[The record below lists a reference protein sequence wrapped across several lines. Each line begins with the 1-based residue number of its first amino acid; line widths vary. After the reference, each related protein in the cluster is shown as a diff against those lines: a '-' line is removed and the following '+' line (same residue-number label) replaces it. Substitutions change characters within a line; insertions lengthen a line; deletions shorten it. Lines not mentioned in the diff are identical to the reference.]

1 MKLLLALLPLAVA
14 PAISKPLPFVMV
26 EQNSV
31 YPNGKYNLSTLELQF
46 GVKNEFEKGYVYASA
61 GPIMTHLAVTN
72 DFGDTEL
79 AGTVGADIQIN
90 GNISMF
96 GEVFGTTSDTFITKT
111 GIVYSFNFY

>member
-1 MKLLLALLPLAVA
+1 
-14 PAISKPLPFVMV
+14 
-26 EQNSV
+26 
-31 YPNGKYNLSTLELQF
+31 
-46 GVKNEFEKGYVYASA
+46 
-61 GPIMTHLAVTN
+61 MTHLALTN